1 MMVDLETA
9 EGFDVLDLAI
19 RLSSHASISA
29 SSDLELF
36 EIGVIDAMDDAMK
49 EGL

>member
-1 MMVDLETA
+1 MMVDFETA

-36 EIGVIDAMDDAMK
+36 EVCVMEEIDDAMK